1 MPSTSNCTYK
11 YRQKLEPSPSVPS
24 KNLQKSPYWKLLAA
38 PIENSQGAYFQ
49 QKRKNNTGFKQT
61 EKKKKNLPTPS
72 KPTYQ
77 ETRRIKR
84 SRPRDLLSPVQRALP
99 RKKMRFF
106 EQPAN
111 TYPKY
116 RNETHTIRLS
126 LLRFARIPHQ
136 TKAGEARVNAASVFD
151 I

>member
-61 EKKKKNLPTPS
+61 EKKKKKSTHPVETNVS
-72 KPTYQ
+72 RNSSYQ
-77 ETRRIKR
+77 EIP
-84 SRPRDLLSPVQRALP
+84 SPRPAFTGATCLA
-99 RKKMRFF
+99 
-106 EQPAN
+106 
-111 TYPKY
+111 T
-116 RNETHTIRLS
+116 
-126 LLRFARIPHQ
+126 
-136 TKAGEARVNAASVFD
+136 
-151 I
+151 